1 MNPYITTDETEI
13 DLLDL
18 GRYLLR
24 RIVWILL
31 VGAVIALGAGA
42 YAHVTR
48 KPPETANAVAESE
61 SESESETETETEM
74 MLDFDPKQ
82 YIRELGMYQEQSEM
96 LDASD
101 DSLRLLV
108 RKQESYM
115 RDSLYMKLNPFHVW
129 KAQALYQIVSLDP
142 DYPAYQIRELYKYEI
157 TQADYLEEL
166 AKKWGTK
173 ASYLRELVGSWG
185 TGSATGVGGTT
196 TDIVLHEE
204 DEDDRTTSE
213 LLLVQGMGNTK
224 QEAQELLDAA
234 MKEVEASYEQYSW
247 EYPHTLKLMSEFCA
261 ATVDTGIR
269 NNQRDYASYT
279 QSLMGQIRDNKDKE
293 TWLEK
298 PKSENELRKI
308 RESELEAE
316 KEAKKLLEEQQATQ
330 TESETEPQ
338 PVEPPRKRMMK
349 FALIGFVIGA
359 LLMCLVFV
367 IRYMLND
374 LLVGYKDLER
384 KGFAL
389 KDLGTINEHGAAMAA
404 ASIRSF
410 VGANK
415 RLFVTG
421 MAQSDAFN
429 SACEK
434 LKKELKEFELVCVPN
449 VLADPNAREQLLGC
463 DAVVLLEQKG
473 VSRYSQMKEE
483 VTFLYHTGK
492 EIIGI
497 VII

>member
-1 MNPYITTDETEI
+1 
-13 DLLDL
+13 
-18 GRYLLR
+18 
-24 RIVWILL
+24 
-31 VGAVIALGAGA
+31 
-42 YAHVTR
+42 
-48 KPPETANAVAESE
+48 
-61 SESESETETETEM
+61 
-74 MLDFDPKQ
+74 
-82 YIRELGMYQEQSEM
+82 
-96 LDASD
+96 
-101 DSLRLLV
+101 
-108 RKQESYM
+108 
-115 RDSLYMKLNPFHVW
+115 
-129 KAQALYQIVSLDP
+129 
-142 DYPAYQIRELYKYEI
+142 
-157 TQADYLEEL
+157 
-166 AKKWGTK
+166 
-173 ASYLRELVGSWG
+173 
-185 TGSATGVGGTT
+185 
-196 TDIVLHEE
+196 
-204 DEDDRTTSE
+204 
-213 LLLVQGMGNTK
+213 
-224 QEAQELLDAA
+224 
-234 MKEVEASYEQYSW
+234 
-247 EYPHTLKLMSEFCA
+247 
-261 ATVDTGIR
+261 
-269 NNQRDYASYT
+269 
-279 QSLMGQIRDNKDKE
+279 
-293 TWLEK
+293 
-298 PKSENELRKI
+298 LRKI
-308 RESELEAE
+308 RESELEVE
-316 KEAKKLLEEQQATQ
+316 REAKRLLEEQQAAERAAQLAAEQAAAAQ
-330 TESETEPQ
+330 TESETEQKPE
-338 PVEPPRKRMMK
+338 EPPRKRMMK

-367 IRYMLND
+367 IRYMMND

-473 VSRYSQMKEE
+473 VSRYSQMKDE